1 MCRRVSFCST
11 LKGKVRS
18 GGYAGDRVLMRGET
32 TSALQTCLNGI
43 TLEIFQIGNQV
54 PHEVGLTFSH
64 K

>member
-1 MCRRVSFCST
+1 
-11 LKGKVRS
+11 
-18 GGYAGDRVLMRGET
+18 MRGET